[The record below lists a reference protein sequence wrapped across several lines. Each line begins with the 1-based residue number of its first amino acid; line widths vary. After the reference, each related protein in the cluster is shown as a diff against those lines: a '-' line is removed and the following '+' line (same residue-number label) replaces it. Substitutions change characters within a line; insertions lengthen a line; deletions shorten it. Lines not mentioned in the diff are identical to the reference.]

1 MNNSL
6 YARAQRAMAD
16 LKGVV
21 YELLA
26 ESQSPLT
33 NAEIGRRLGIY
44 RGHVGHEGHISR
56 TLLALLESEEV
67 IVQNGDKRWHLR
79 DLRGEPPVVNE

>member
-1 MNNSL
+1 
-6 YARAQRAMAD
+6 MAD

-21 YELLA
+21 YELIA
-26 ESQSPLT
+26 TSQTPLT

-56 TLLALLESEEV
+56 TILGFLEEEQV
-67 IVQNGDKRWHLR
+67 IIQEDDKTWRLR
-79 DLRGEPPVVNE
+79 EATKTE